1 MDIANA
7 VNVSDKWGEKMSKLI
22 RYDDAIERLGAH
34 LMANA
39 QIDWGGTASTDIED
53 WKELA
58 DMILNGVPTIDAVSE
73 WIPCSERLP
82 SEDELVLV
90 SGKYIEYPCV
100 ISKGKYVHYWYSKGI
115 VDMAWMPLPKPYE
128 ETDHE

>member
-1 MDIANA
+1 MDVLN
-7 VNVSDKWGEKMSKLI
+7 KWGEEMSRLI

-58 DMILNGVPTIDAVSE
+58 DMILNGVPTIDAVSVVHGE
-73 WIPCSERLP
+73 WIDEHEDGHGSWVGTCSQCHNTERVANFCP
-82 SEDELVLV
+82 NC
-90 SGKYIEYPCV
+90 GARM
-100 ISKGKYVHYWYSKGI
+100 KGK
-115 VDMAWMPLPKPYE
+115 DNE
-128 ETDHE
+128 

>member
-1 MDIANA
+1 
-7 VNVSDKWGEKMSKLI
+7 MSRLI

-58 DMILNGVPTIDAVSE
+58 DMILNGVPTIDAVSIDDYRSMEKTCYKLQKALYEKADAESVVRCKECQYELICNHSVQHTTRDAHSVTIGSKTVE
-73 WIPCSERLP
+73 WCSYGERKE
-82 SEDELVLV
+82 SE
-90 SGKYIEYPCV
+90 
-100 ISKGKYVHYWYSKGI
+100 
-115 VDMAWMPLPKPYE
+115 
-128 ETDHE
+128 

>member
-1 MDIANA
+1 MAR
-7 VNVSDKWGEKMSKLI
+7 LI

-58 DMILNGVPTIDAVSE
+58 DMILNGVPTIDAVSVVRCKDCIW
-73 WIPCSERLP
+73 WINNLTEFSADEDFLQCRWNEEESPNADDFCSYGERKE
-82 SEDELVLV
+82 SE
-90 SGKYIEYPCV
+90 
-100 ISKGKYVHYWYSKGI
+100 
-115 VDMAWMPLPKPYE
+115 
-128 ETDHE
+128 

>member
-1 MDIANA
+1 MG
-7 VNVSDKWGEKMSKLI
+7 VSDKWGEEMSRLI

-58 DMILNGVPTIDAVSE
+58 DMILNGVPTIDAVSVVHGE
-73 WIPCSERLP
+73 WKPFDQAWGRQIWYCTACETSMHMPTKMGKPMYEYCP
-82 SEDELVLV
+82 YCGAKMKGADDE
-90 SGKYIEYPCV
+90 
-100 ISKGKYVHYWYSKGI
+100 
-115 VDMAWMPLPKPYE
+115 
-128 ETDHE
+128 

>member
-7 VNVSDKWGEKMSKLI
+7 VGVSDKWGEEMSRLI

-39 QIDWGGTASTDIED
+39 QIDWGGTASTDIEE

-58 DMILNGVPTIDAVSE
+58 DMILNGVPTIDAVSVVRCKDCIHFDGFDCNRFGE
-73 WIPCSERLP
+73 PAEYNNPCSDDGNDFCSFGER
-82 SEDELVLV
+82 SRR
-90 SGKYIEYPCV
+90 
-100 ISKGKYVHYWYSKGI
+100 
-115 VDMAWMPLPKPYE
+115 
-128 ETDHE
+128 